1 MYSKSIVRKV
11 DNCGR
16 ISIPKEIRDRL
27 TFKGE
32 EIVRI
37 YTDKNKI
44 ILLKNEP
51 GCIFCHTKD
60 DLVVYK
66 KRLVCRD
73 CLNDVVDIL
82 IDK

>member
-27 TFKGE
+27 NFKGE

-44 ILLKNEP
+44 ILLKN
-51 GCIFCHTKD
+51 
-60 DLVVYK
+60 
-66 KRLVCRD
+66 
-73 CLNDVVDIL
+73 
-82 IDK
+82 